1 MPSGS
6 ITFEC
11 SGNNLAE
18 ITNNM
23 TSFSVSCSSA
33 DDYPNVP
40 QVNPDTSF
48 TMPQKLL
55 KSMIIQTK
63 FAVAVV
69 DSKPALMGCKFE
81 LENNVLS
88 VAAVDGVR
96 IALRQ
101 EPVAYDNI
109 SFIVPAKT
117 LEELTHIL
125 SDENQ

>member
-1 MPSGS
+1 
-6 ITFEC
+6 
-11 SGNNLAE
+11 
-18 ITNNM
+18 
-23 TSFSVSCSSA
+23 
-33 DDYPNVP
+33 
-40 QVNPDTSF
+40 
-48 TMPQKLL
+48 MPQKLL

-125 SDENQ
+125 SDENDKNVTICIDKNQISFIVDGYTMISRLLDGDFFPFKTYL